1 MRSGGCAVQ
10 QALSAEAAAVVRQAV
25 ALARRRG
32 HAQVTPL
39 HVASAMLSP
48 SPPGAGSGPLRAACL
63 RSHSHPLQCKAL
75 ELCFNV
81 ALNRLPAAA
90 AAVMFHAGGHA
101 GYGGGGGGGGI
112 GGHHHAPPVLSNAL
126 VAAFKRAQAHQRRGS
141 GGEGNNQPPPLA
153 AASSS
158 NKVELEQLIVSIL
171 DDPSVSRVMR
181 EAGFCSSQVKA
192 NVDKAVTSAPPD
204 QHHHHSSTTT
214 TTTTSSPITTTS
226 ISRLN
231 NAKVVD
237 DDTMRVLDHMTGSGG
252 SRTTTTTNK
261 RRCAVVVV
269 GESAATAEA
278 VVKAVMDRVS
288 KGELHPKHERLKNLQ
303 FVPLRAASFR
313 TMAREEVGAAAGDLT
328 ALVRQGCAAG
338 KGVVLVVEDL
348 GFAADAWAAASER
361 RRKNGATNCYC
372 PVEHGVMEVSGLV
385 AAAAGGLDRFWML
398 GFGNNQAYMRCRAGQ
413 PSLAAVWELHPV
425 VVPDGSGVALS
436 LSSSTS
442 EAQQQACQ
450 ERSRRTGWP
459 FINGAETDGN
469 GSDLVVARADVATPR
484 PDFPQW
490 LRGHQGSDHYGPE
503 SCTTSLQLQ
512 EHNRSCNGSAAHHP
526 TSELTLSFSSLA
538 ATTNS
543 PTPSSTPCFA
553 NNCNTNLT
561 VSCKP
566 WQFMPVQPWL
576 NHRYDDPMAKSY
588 DHQTLPANPSPES
601 YSVSN
606 SSESAGAAVQPK
618 FTELTAE
625 NLKVL
630 CNTLENHL
638 PYYKDMAAD
647 IASAVLQC
655 RSGMTRRRRKM
666 WHNTEKPSVA
676 TWLLFQGRDSDGKK
690 AVAQELA
697 RLVFGSYASFTSI
710 SLSNYTPLQS
720 KSSSGEV
727 VLKRQRSLDNNEYGF
742 AQRLYD
748 AILENPHQVIKIDG
762 VDQLECESEI
772 GVTNAIRNGRIVGC
786 NGDEASLEDAIV
798 ILSCEALDSRSSDSS
813 PWFKQRA
820 IDNEGDE
827 GNVMNMKKGTE
838 PSSFVFDLNACVDD
852 GEGDA
857 SDILNLVDGVFL
869 FQLT

>member
-48 SPPGAGSGPLRAACL
+48 SSPGAGSGPLRAACL

-90 AAVMFHAGGHA
+90 AAVMFHAGGH
-101 GYGGGGGGGGI
+101 GG
-112 GGHHHAPPVLSNAL
+112 
-126 VAAFKRAQAHQRRGS
+126 R
-141 GGEGNNQPPPLA
+141 
-153 AASSS
+153 
-158 NKVELEQLIVSIL
+158 L
-171 DDPSVSRVMR
+171 D
-181 EAGFCSSQVKA
+181 
-192 NVDKAVTSAPPD
+192 
-204 QHHHHSSTTT
+204 
-214 TTTTSSPITTTS
+214 
-226 ISRLN
+226 

-237 DDTMRVLDHMTGSGG
+237 DDAMRVLDHMAGSGG
-252 SRTTTTTNK
+252 GGTTTTNK

-269 GESAATAEA
+269 GESATTAEA

-303 FVPLRAASFR
+303 FVPLRASSFR
-313 TMAREEVGAAAGDLT
+313 TMAREEVGAAAGDLR
-328 ALVRQGCAAG
+328 ALVQQGCAAE

-348 GFAADAWAAASER
+348 GFAADAWAAAAER
-361 RRKNGATNCYC
+361 RKHGASNCYC

-413 PSLAAVWELHPV
+413 PSLEAVWELHPV
-425 VVPDGSGVALS
+425 VVPDGGGRVALS

-442 EAQQQACQ
+442 SEQQACQ
-450 ERSRRTGWP
+450 ERSRTGWP
-459 FINGAETDGN
+459 FINVAAADGN
-469 GSDLVVARADVATPR
+469 GSDLVARADVVTPR
-484 PDFPQW
+484 PDLLPLW
-490 LRGHQGSDHYGPE
+490 LRGHQGSDQNGPE

-512 EHNRSCNGSAAHHP
+512 ERNRTCSGSAVHHP

-538 ATTNS
+538 ATTTS
-543 PTPSSTPCFA
+543 PTPSCTPCFA
-553 NNCNTNLT
+553 NNCNTNMT
-561 VSCKP
+561 ISCKP
-566 WQFMPVQPWL
+566 WQFMPVQPWP
-576 NHRYDDPMAKSY
+576 NHRYNEPMAKSY
-588 DHQTLPANPSPES
+588 DHQTLPANPSTES

-638 PYYKDMAAD
+638 PHHKDMAAD

-655 RSGMTRRRRKM
+655 RSGMTRRRRKR
-666 WHNTEKPSVA
+666 WHNTEKPNVA

-697 RLVFGSYASFTSI
+697 RLIFGSYDSFTSI

-727 VLKRQRSLDNNEYGF
+727 VLKRQRSLNNNEYGF

-772 GVTNAIRNGRIVGC
+772 GVRNAIRNGRIVGC

-813 PWFKQRA
+813 PRFKQRA
-820 IDNEGDE
+820 IDNEGN
-827 GNVMNMKKGTE
+827 GMNMEKGIK

-852 GEGDA
+852 GEGDD
-857 SDILNLVDGVFL
+857 SDILNIVDGVFS

>member
-101 GYGGGGGGGGI
+101 G
-112 GGHHHAPPVLSNAL
+112 
-126 VAAFKRAQAHQRRGS
+126 
-141 GGEGNNQPPPLA
+141 
-153 AASSS
+153 
-158 NKVELEQLIVSIL
+158 
-171 DDPSVSRVMR
+171 
-181 EAGFCSSQVKA
+181 
-192 NVDKAVTSAPPD
+192 
-204 QHHHHSSTTT
+204 
-214 TTTTSSPITTTS
+214 
-226 ISRLN
+226 RLN

-436 LSSSTS
+436 LSSSTSS